1 MTGITWRSA
10 NLNKRITDINEDA
23 RIAPDV
29 VTAEVDAER
38 EAATGPLTE
47 PAARRLTERIK
58 IQARVS
64 KDSLAKLQHLVEQ
77 ARVGE
82 AHAALGFSSWTAY
95 LADVFAG
102 EPLRLPREQRQEVVG
117 YLAGE
122 GLSTRAI
129 APIVGASQ
137 DTVVKDLHRG
147 ERNLS
152 PDQEPPIVVDKE
164 TVRND
169 LRQVGQF
176 DPPGHE
182 PPIVVDKETGEVH
195 DAPEPTRAPERRTGL
210 DGKSYPA
217 RPAQPTP
224 EEAEKTRQ
232 AQAAAQHD
240 RAMTDL
246 YSGMARAL
254 AVCGVYGGYDN
265 ITELMAEYTPERLD
279 PPQDARWFETANLR
293 DVRRFADML
302 IEWQETRQ

>member
-164 TVRND
+164 T
-169 LRQVGQF
+169 
-176 DPPGHE
+176 
-182 PPIVVDKETGEVH
+182 GEVH